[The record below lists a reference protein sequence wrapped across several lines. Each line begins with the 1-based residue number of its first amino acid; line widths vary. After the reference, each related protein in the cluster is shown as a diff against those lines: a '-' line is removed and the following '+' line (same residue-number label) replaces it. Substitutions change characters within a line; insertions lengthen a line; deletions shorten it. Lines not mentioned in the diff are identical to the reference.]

1 MKGTRKKTVKK
12 VTGKNTSHGLNRLNT
27 DNAAQMMQTASH
39 YYEQPQLQGAY
50 TADRFAKDY

>member
-1 MKGTRKKTVKK
+1 MKGTRKKTGKK

-39 YYEQPQLQGAY
+39 YYEQPQL
-50 TADRFAKDY
+50 